1 LRMLAE
7 VAIEGG
13 RAAFLCAD
21 DGKVNEFAGHGRA
34 IEERDY
40 YS

>member
-7 VAIEGG
+7 VAIERG
-13 RAAFLCAD
+13 RAAFLRAD
-21 DGKVNEFAGHGRA
+21 NGKVNEFAGHGRA

-40 YS
+40 S